1 MSGEHTKRIAGFS
14 GDDLRV
20 QFSPEVTEEFSRLEA
35 AVHDSEHFSPD
46 ILPILRDMAKGKPV
60 SVRHAIL
67 GIAVIVQEAGRHT
80 RATGDEKPDEIV
92 DDLLEKL
99 VPNAKLSDP
108 VTVTKTPDKVKRGAG

>member
-1 MSGEHTKRIAGFS
+1 MPIYAFFQK
-14 GDDLRV
+14 
-20 QFSPEVTEEFSRLEA
+20 EVP
-35 AVHDSEHFSPD
+35 PD

-67 GIAVIVQEAGRHT
+67 GIAVIVQEVGRHT

-108 VTVTKTPDKVKRGAG
+108 VTVTKTPDKATRGAG